1 MRTTRT
7 WKTSMATL
15 LCAVLVAASA
25 AHAANV
31 PDPTSP
37 ITLAEASRLT
47 LKGKSTVHDFSSTA
61 TRLQLAVEVADT
73 LGSGDS
79 ALARLAAPGA
89 VKSIV
94 LTIPVDGMK
103 SEKEGLDKNM
113 YKALKAATNPNIVF
127 RLRSAS
133 AGAAP
138 GEFRVEGELEV
149 AGQRQPIEMN
159 VRASEGPEGIVLEG
173 SKALLMSSYGIKP
186 PSMFLGTLKTN
197 DQVVIDFRLVLTN
210 NGF

>member
-1 MRTTRT
+1 MWSPRTR
-7 WKTSMATL
+7 KASIATV
-15 LCAVLVAASA
+15 LCAVVAAGA
-25 AHAANV
+25 AYAANV
-31 PDPTSP
+31 PETASR

-47 LKGKSTVHDFSSTA
+47 LKGKSTMHDFSSTA

-103 SEKEGLDKNM
+103 SEKDGLDKNM

-133 AGAAP
+133 AAAAP

-149 AGQRQPIEMN
+149 AGQRQPIDMN
-159 VRASEGPEGIVLEG
+159 VRASEAPEGIVLEG